1 MRSISI
7 KQNNNIINY
16 INKKNT
22 ANSNKKDNNT
32 LKEAKNL
39 LKGYV
44 NNLVKQTVLEFNVE
58 ERRSFLLK
66 RNKYG
71 YGGSSSNLRVKRKRG
86 MLRKKEND
94 DKEFKRRMSYN
105 IDNNNRYQFEVYK
118 KDNELL
124 DKKEQIILDKN
135 VKFEKKKS
143 ESDENLTDEKSSS
156 RVFQRKKNNFKTQ
169 KIEKFSD
176 NIPKSPKKRLKTYEK
191 AKSNSNSNNQF
202 QTEIKGSPELE
213 SKNINQ
219 KKTNK
224 EESKELF
231 SFLKKPQIFEGDSEL
246 KENLGFNNEDDIL
259 HFSGL
264 SNKNILQLNEIKKEL
279 HKTLI
284 GKKQSIEEKLSLK
297 SYLNDD
303 NFQNENNA
311 SNINNIS
318 NIIDK
323 EKYRILTRKGY
334 VYDSYDDEENFDEK
348 DIHSHFVPESFFIII
363 FDFFVAICV
372 LYNLISIPLFL
383 GHNRIYCLSDN
394 YFTFQNIIDNIIDF
408 IFILDIFI
416 NFFTAYYNFDEV
428 LIIDSKSIYKNY
440 LKTWFFFDLLS
451 AIPIKTIIIL
461 YNKDCYH
468 SDITTQLY
476 NGNYYYLFLLLR
488 LIKTFQV
495 ISKNQFLIVLEN
507 ELSKFDNY
515 NSYGRLLI
523 TLIIFFISLHIVACI
538 LIFLGKNE
546 YPNWIIN
553 FGHNDKTFS
562 QMYLIGIYYTI
573 TTVTT
578 VGYGDLS
585 CVTTIEKIFGL
596 FMEIVGIIAYSWA
609 LTAMSNYVKIENDKQ
624 IDFKNKCQILS
635 EIKLSYPHLPD
646 DLYER
651 IIRFLRYKHN
661 SEQKDNHIIFDE
673 LPIAL
678 RNTLLYEMYKPI
690 INSFNFF
697 KNFTNSDFIIK
708 VILAFK
714 PILALKNDILI
725 KDGDFV
731 EDIIFVKRGRLS
743 LELPIDFNPPKQK
756 RSVRRDSLL
765 GIRKTTIFFNNLQR
779 ENSVSPNLKTKI
791 FNSPTKKNLKSP
803 MNILKTLTKSL
814 TKMQTKNENENIQNF
829 KVLEIRKNE
838 HFGDILMFLNQ
849 RSPLLLKV
857 KSNKAELFFLNKSEA
872 IAISTSYPQYWKR
885 INKKSLFNMEQIKRL
900 TNKIIR
906 IISSSH
912 GIAKPKKKNILK
924 TSSLLS
930 NNNFEFVPEDDS
942 DLKTIPSISEESNI
956 DNTLF
961 KTNFYTSE
969 DEEEKENNEN
979 NSDID
984 NDNDNDDDDNNKMNK
999 RGKIRNMNQ
1008 SLNTILEDEGYSS
1021 SSQSSYSSFSTSLKK
1036 EKSEKSEKTEKTEKN
1051 IQLQTI
1057 NSEDISS
1064 EKNSSSSPS
1073 EESGFEKKIKSKSKK
1088 SENSCD
1094 DIIRKK
1100 ESIEVSITPYN
1111 KEEINNE
1118 IYPEEIFITTG
1129 GTNTNYIINNNILH
1143 PIISDNISVCS
1154 TEISFSINSEYEN
1167 IDELSDHV
1175 YSKDHKLRKKVK
1187 KYIKDLI
1194 NFKNQTF
1201 MTKSSIGSGIKNNF
1215 SISKNYHHMK
1225 NPYRK
1230 IPSENYKNPTI
1241 KHFGSGN
1248 GFNIQKTKT
1257 INHGNFSTDHLKT
1270 NYTRN
1275 NSGKI
1280 GNNHINNILNYEENE
1295 KLIINNNNNN
1305 NNKSSKILDVIGHN
1319 IEKNVMN
1326 LNNPEQFYSEFFLKF
1341 MNKKK
1346 GNNSSIEIKK
1356 EEQDFINKI
1365 ERKATVRE
1373 KGFKN
1378 IKSKI

>member
-1 MRSISI
+1 MRTISL

-16 INKKNT
+16 INKKNSD
-22 ANSNKKDNNT
+22 NSKKKDNNT
-32 LKEAKNL
+32 LKEAENL

-44 NNLVKQTVLEFNVE
+44 NSLVKQTVLEFNVE
-58 ERRSFLLK
+58 ERRSILLK

-86 MLRKKEND
+86 MMRKKENE
-94 DKEFKRRMSYN
+94 DKDFKRRMSYN
-105 IDNNNRYQFEVYK
+105 IDNNNRVQFDVYK
-118 KDNELL
+118 KDFEFL
-124 DKKEQIILDKN
+124 DKKEKIILDKN
-135 VKFEKKKS
+135 VKFEKKSES
-143 ESDENLTDEKSSS
+143 ESDENITEKSSS

-169 KIEKFSD
+169 KIEKFFDSS
-176 NIPKSPKKRLKTYEK
+176 PKSPKKMLKTYEK
-191 AKSNSNSNNQF
+191 AKTNLKNQF
-202 QTEIKGSPELE
+202 QTEINGSIEQE

-224 EESKELF
+224 EETKELF
-231 SFLKKPQIFEGDSEL
+231 SFLKAPQIFEGDNEL

-284 GKKQSIEEKLSLK
+284 GKRKSIEEKLSLK

-303 NFQNENNA
+303 NLKNENNA
-311 SNINNIS
+311 SNINNIT

-334 VYDSYDDEENFDEK
+334 VYDSFDDEEVFDEK
-348 DIHSHFVPESFFIII
+348 DMNSHFVPESIFIKI
-363 FDFFVAICV
+363 FDFFVAIAV
-372 LYNLISIPLFL
+372 IYNLVTIPLFL
-383 GHNRIYCLSDN
+383 GHNRVYCLSDN
-394 YFTFQNIIDNIIDF
+394 YFTLSNIIDNIIDF

-416 NFFTAYYNFDEV
+416 NFFTAFYNFDEV
-428 LIIDSKSIYKNY
+428 LISDSKSIYKNY
-440 LKTWFFFDLLS
+440 LKTWFFIDLLS

-468 SDITTQLY
+468 SDFSTPLY

-488 LIKTFQV
+488 LLKTFQV

-507 ELSKFDNY
+507 VLAQFESF

-538 LIFLGKNE
+538 LIFLGQNE

-562 QMYLIGIYYTI
+562 QMYLIAIYYTI

-585 CVTTIEKIFGL
+585 CVTIIEKIFGL

-624 IDFKNKCQILS
+624 IDFKNKCTILS

-646 DLYER
+646 DLYDR

-673 LPIAL
+673 LPIGL

-708 VILAFK
+708 VILALK

-731 EDIIFVKRGRLS
+731 EDIIFVKKGRLS

-765 GIRKTTIFFNNLQR
+765 GIRRTTIFFNNLQR
-779 ENSVSPNLKTKI
+779 ENSVSPNLKTNLFK
-791 FNSPTKKNLKSP
+791 SPTKNKNIKTP
-803 MNILKTLTKSL
+803 MNLLKTLTKSL

-930 NNNFEFVPEDDS
+930 NNNFEFVAEDDS

-956 DNTLF
+956 DNTLY

-984 NDNDNDDDDNNKMNK
+984 NDDDDDDDDNKMNK
-999 RGKIRNMNQ
+999 RGKIKNINQ

-1021 SSQSSYSSFSTSLKK
+1021 CSGSSYSSISNSLKK
-1036 EKSEKSEKTEKTEKN
+1036 EKSENSEISEISEKSEKSEKTEKTEKTEKN
-1051 IQLQTI
+1051 IKLQSI
-1057 NSEDISS
+1057 NSVGISN
-1064 EKNSSSSPS
+1064 EKNSSSSLS
-1073 EESGFEKKIKSKSKK
+1073 EESGFEKKNISKSKK

-1094 DIIRKK
+1094 DVIRKK
-1100 ESIEVSITPYN
+1100 ESLEVSITPYN

-1129 GTNTNYIINNNILH
+1129 GTNTNYIINNNILQ

-1167 IDELSDHV
+1167 IDELSDHI
-1175 YSKDHKLRKKVK
+1175 YSKDNKLRKKVK

-1194 NFKNQTF
+1194 NLKNQTF
-1201 MTKSSIGSGIKNNF
+1201 MTKSSIGSGIKGNF
-1215 SISKNYHHMK
+1215 SISKYHHIK
-1225 NPYRK
+1225 NPYNR
-1230 IPSENYKNPTI
+1230 IPSENNKNPTI

-1248 GFNIQKTKT
+1248 GFNIQKTRT
-1257 INHGNFSTDHLKT
+1257 INHGNFSSDQLKT

-1275 NSGKI
+1275 NSGRI
-1280 GNNHINNILNYEENE
+1280 GYVNNMLNYEENE
-1295 KLIINNNNNN
+1295 KLINNS
-1305 NNKSSKILDVIGHN
+1305 NNKSNKILDVIGHN
-1319 IEKNVMN
+1319 I
-1326 LNNPEQFYSEFFLKF
+1326 Q
-1341 MNKKK
+1341 
-1346 GNNSSIEIKK
+1346 
-1356 EEQDFINKI
+1356 
-1365 ERKATVRE
+1365 
-1373 KGFKN
+1373 
-1378 IKSKI
+1378 